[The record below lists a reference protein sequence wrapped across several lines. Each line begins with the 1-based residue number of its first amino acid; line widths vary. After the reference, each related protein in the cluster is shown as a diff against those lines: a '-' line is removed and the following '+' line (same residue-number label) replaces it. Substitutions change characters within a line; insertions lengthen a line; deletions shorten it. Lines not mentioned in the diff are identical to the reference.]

1 MLQLLGDITKKD
13 VCEELVDK
21 TLNHFGELD
30 VLVSLK
36 KPKYSNVRQEYH
48 NHFRMSFSTAES
60 KVGVFIKP
68 TTIILYLRKHN
79 LR

>member
-1 MLQLLGDITKKD
+1 MLKVLQLLGDITKKD

-36 KPKYSNVRQEYH
+36 KPKCSKVRKEYH
-48 NHFRMSFSTAES
+48 NHFSTLES
-60 KVGVFIKP
+60 KTYIVKV
-68 TTIILYLRKHN
+68 YS
-79 LR
+79 

>member
-1 MLQLLGDITKKD
+1 MLKVLQLLGDITKKD

-36 KPKYSNVRQEYH
+36 GPKYLNTIKEYH
-48 NHFRMSFSTAES
+48 NHFSTVEWKNMHS
-60 KVGVFIKP
+60 K
-68 TTIILYLRKHN
+68 TYS
-79 LR
+79 